1 MTEETL
7 VFLLILEGN
16 LLVVLLYLGFFALCR
31 PKEDKLRQYWMHAAV
46 MVLCPVVGPLYFQFV
61 FLKYRFLKF
70 GQRDLS
76 DVEFSKRRH
85 IARAKAD
92 EERERNIV
100 PVEEAILMADQ
111 EKKRR
116 TMLNVL
122 LGDTEESLSAI
133 ALALESDDSEVAHYA
148 ASFLQSKLDAFR
160 ERVRQGNLAIA
171 RKKAASQPYLEDL
184 LAQIRDM
191 RQILTQHILTGVEQ
205 LDYVHQMEGL
215 CQEVC
220 AIDQGRLPPES
231 YESLVYLMQDQEEY
245 DRAEFWAERFAE
257 QHPDALRPYRLRMKL
272 YFETGQS
279 EKFAQVLAQLRSST
293 VEIDHQTLEL
303 IRMLQGEGGGSGA

>member
-7 VFLLILEGN
+7 VFLLILEVN
-16 LLVVLLYLGFFALCR
+16 LLAVLLYLGFFALCR
-31 PKEDKLRQYWMHAAV
+31 PKEDNLRQYWMHAAV
-46 MVLCPVVGPLYFQFV
+46 MLLCPVVGPLYFLFV

-116 TMLNVL
+116 NMLNVL

-160 ERVRQGNLAIA
+160 ERVRQGNLAIQQ
-171 RKKAASQPYLEDL
+171 KKAASQPYLEEL
-184 LAQIRDM
+184 LLQIRDM
-191 RQILTQHILTGVEQ
+191 NQILRQRVLTGVEQ
-205 LDYVHQMEGL
+205 LDYVHQMESL

-220 AIDQGRLPPES
+220 AIDRGRLTPES
-231 YESLVYLMQDQEEY
+231 YESLVFLMQDQQEY

-257 QHPDALRPYRLRMKL
+257 QHPDELRPYRLRMKL

-303 IRMLQGEGGGSGA
+303 IRMLQG

>member
-7 VFLLILEGN
+7 VFLLVLEEN
-16 LLVVLLYLGFFALCR
+16 LLVVLLYLGYFLLYQQKADNR
-31 PKEDKLRQYWMHAAV
+31 RQYWLHAAV
-46 MVLCPVVGPLYFQFV
+46 MVLCPVIGPLYFLLS
-61 FLKYRFLKF
+61 FLKYRFFKF

-85 IARAKAD
+85 VARTKAD

-116 TMLNVL
+116 NMLNVL

-148 ASFLQSKLDAFR
+148 ASFLQSRLDAFR
-160 ERVRQGNLAIA
+160 ERVRQGNLAIEY
-171 RKKAASQPYLEDL
+171 KKAASQPYLEEL

-191 RQILTQHILTGVEQ
+191 NQVLTQHVLTGVEQ
-205 LDYVHQMEGL
+205 LDYVHQVEEL
-215 CQEVC
+215 CQQVW
-220 AIDQGRLPPES
+220 AIDRSRLTPES
-231 YESLVYLMQDQEEY
+231 YESLVLLLQDQQEY
-245 DRAEFWAERFAE
+245 DRAEFWAERFA
-257 QHPDALRPYRLRMKL
+257 QLHPDALRPYRLRMKL

-303 IRMLQGEGGGSGA
+303 IRMLQS

>member
-7 VFLLILEGN
+7 VFLLVLEEN
-16 LLVVLLYLGFFALCR
+16 LLVVLLYLGFFLLYQQ
-31 PKEDKLRQYWMHAAV
+31 KEDNRRQYWIHAAV
-46 MVLCPVVGPLYFQFV
+46 MALCPVIGPLYFLLT
-61 FLKYRFLKF
+61 FLKYRYLKF
-70 GQRDLS
+70 GKRDLS

-85 IARAKAD
+85 VARAKAD
-92 EERERNIV
+92 EERERNLV

-116 TMLNVL
+116 NMLNVL

-148 ASFLQSKLDAFR
+148 ASYLQSRLDAFR

-171 RKKAASQPYLEDL
+171 RKKAASQPYLEEL

-191 RQILTQHILTGVEQ
+191 NQVLTQHVLTGVEQ
-205 LDYVHQMEGL
+205 LDYVHQVEGL
-215 CQEVC
+215 CQEVW
-220 AIDQGRLPPES
+220 AMDRSRLTPES
-231 YESLVYLMQDQEEY
+231 YESLVFLMQDQQEY

-303 IRMLQGEGGGSGA
+303 IRMLQS

>member
-7 VFLLILEGN
+7 VFLLVLEEN
-16 LLVVLLYLGFFALCR
+16 LLVVLLYLGFFLLYQQ
-31 PKEDKLRQYWMHAAV
+31 KEDNRRQYWMHAAV
-46 MVLCPVVGPLYFQFV
+46 MVLCPVIGPLYFLLT
-61 FLKYRFLKF
+61 FLKCRFLKF

-85 IARAKAD
+85 VARAKAD

-100 PVEEAILMADQ
+100 PVEEAILMADR

-116 TMLNVL
+116 NMLNVL

-148 ASFLQSKLDAFR
+148 ASFLQSRLDTFR

-171 RKKAASQPYLEDL
+171 RKKAASQPYLEEL

-191 RQILTQHILTGVEQ
+191 NQILTQHVLTGVEQ
-205 LDYVHQMEGL
+205 LDYVHQVEGL
-215 CQEVC
+215 CQEVW
-220 AIDQGRLPPES
+220 AIDRSRLTPES
-231 YESLVYLMQDQEEY
+231 YESLVLLMQDQQEY

-257 QHPDALRPYRLRMKL
+257 QHPEALRPYRLRMKL

-303 IRMLQGEGGGSGA
+303 IRMLQG

>member
-16 LLVVLLYLGFFALCR
+16 LLAVLLYLGFFALCR
-31 PKEDKLRQYWMHAAV
+31 PKEDNLRQYWMHAAV
-46 MVLCPVVGPLYFQFV
+46 MLLCPVVGPLYFLFV

-116 TMLNVL
+116 NMLNVL

-160 ERVRQGNLAIA
+160 ERVRQGNLAIQQ
-171 RKKAASQPYLEDL
+171 KKAASQPYLEEL
-184 LAQIRDM
+184 LLQIRDM
-191 RQILTQHILTGVEQ
+191 NQILRQRVLTGVEQ
-205 LDYVHQMEGL
+205 LDYVRQMESL

-220 AIDQGRLPPES
+220 AIDRGRLTPES
-231 YESLVYLMQDQEEY
+231 YESLVFLLQDQEEY

-257 QHPDALRPYRLRMKL
+257 QHPDELRPYRLRMKL

-279 EKFAQVLAQLRSST
+279 EKFAQVLAQLREST

-303 IRMLQGEGGGSGA
+303 IRMLQG

>member
-7 VFLLILEGN
+7 VFLLILEVN
-16 LLVVLLYLGFFALCR
+16 LLVVLLYLGFFALFR
-31 PKEDKLRQYWMHAAV
+31 PKEDTLRQYWMHAAV
-46 MVLCPVVGPLYFQFV
+46 MLLCPVVGPLYFLFV

-116 TMLNVL
+116 NMLNVL

-160 ERVRQGNLAIA
+160 ERVRQGNLAIQQ
-171 RKKAASQPYLEDL
+171 KKAASQPYLEEL
-184 LAQIRDM
+184 LLQIRDM
-191 RQILTQHILTGVEQ
+191 NQILRQRVLTGVEQ

-215 CQEVC
+215 CQQVC
-220 AIDQGRLPPES
+220 AIDRGRLTPES
-231 YESLVYLMQDQEEY
+231 YESLVFLLQDQGEY

-257 QHPDALRPYRLRMKL
+257 QHPDELRPYRLRMKL

-303 IRMLQGEGGGSGA
+303 IRMLQG

>member
-1 MTEETL
+1 MTQETL
-7 VFLLILEGN
+7 VFLLVLEVN
-16 LLVVLLYLGFFALCR
+16 LLVVLLYLGWFLLCK
-31 PKEDKLRQYWMHAAV
+31 PKEDNRRQYWMYTAV
-46 MVLCPVVGPLYFQFV
+46 MVLCPVVGPLYFLFV
-61 FLKYRFLKF
+61 YLKYRFLKI

-116 TMLNVL
+116 NMLNVL
-122 LGDTEESLSAI
+122 LGDTQDTLSAI
-133 ALALESDDSEVAHYA
+133 AMALESDDSEVAHYA

-160 ERVRQGNLAIA
+160 ERVRQGNLAISQ
-171 RKKAASQPYLEDL
+171 KKDAGQPYLEEL
-184 LAQIRDM
+184 LYQIRDM
-191 RQILTQHILTGVEQ
+191 NQILRQRVLTGVEQ
-205 LDYVHQMEGL
+205 LDYVLQMEGL

-220 AIDQGRLPPES
+220 AIDRDRLAPES
-231 YESLVYLMQDQEEY
+231 YESLVFLLQDQEEY

-257 QHPDALRPYRLRMKL
+257 QHPDQLRPYRLRMKL
-272 YFETGQS
+272 YFETGQT
-279 EKFAQVLAQLRSST
+279 EKFAQVLAQLRGSK

-303 IRMLQGEGGGSGA
+303 IRMLQG

>member
-16 LLVVLLYLGFFALCR
+16 LLVALVYLGFFALIR

-46 MVLCPVVGPLYFQFV
+46 MVLCPVVGPLYFLFV
-61 FLKYRFLKF
+61 FLKSRFLKF

-85 IARAKAD
+85 VARAKAD
-92 EERERNIV
+92 EEQERNIV
-100 PVEEAILMADQ
+100 PVEEAILMADP
-111 EKKRR
+111 EKKRQN
-116 TMLNVL
+116 MLNVL
-122 LGDTEESLSAI
+122 LGGTEQSLSAI

-148 ASFLQSKLDAFR
+148 ASFLQSRLDAFR
-160 ERVRQGNLAIA
+160 ERIRQGNLTIA
-171 RKKAASQPYLEDL
+171 GKKAACQPYLDDL

-191 RQILTQHILTGVEQ
+191 NQILTQHVLTGVEQ

-215 CQEVC
+215 CQEVW
-220 AIDQGRLPPES
+220 AIDRGRLLPES
-231 YESLVYLMQDQEEY
+231 CESLVLLLQNQKEY

-272 YFETGQS
+272 YFETGQL
-279 EKFAQVLAQLRSST
+279 EKFAQVLAQLRSSP
-293 VEIDHQTLEL
+293 VEIDHQMLEL
-303 IRMLQGEGGGSGA
+303 IRMFQGSGGRSGT